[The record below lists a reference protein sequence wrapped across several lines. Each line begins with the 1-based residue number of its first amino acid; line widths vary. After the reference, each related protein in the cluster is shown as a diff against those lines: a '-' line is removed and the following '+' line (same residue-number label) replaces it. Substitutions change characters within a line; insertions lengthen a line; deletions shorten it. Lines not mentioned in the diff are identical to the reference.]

1 MFFDTHAHYDDE
13 RFDEDRDTL
22 LASMPENNVGLILN
36 PGCDVESS
44 RKAVSYANKYPFV
57 YAAVGIH
64 PDEVGSLNEETFA
77 QMKELFKEEKVVA
90 VGEIGL
96 DYYWDNEP
104 REVQKKWFIRQL
116 ELARELD
123 LPVLIHSREAAADT
137 MEIMKEHAKGLSG
150 VIHCYSYSKE
160 MAQEYIKMGF
170 YIGVGGVVTFKNAKK
185 LKEVVE
191 NIPLT
196 SIVLETDCPYM
207 APEPNRGKRN
217 NSAYIRYVAEK
228 IAELKGIMYEEVVEQ
243 TEKNAREMY
252 RL

>member
-1 MFFDTHAHYDDE
+1 
-13 RFDEDRDTL
+13 
-22 LASMPENNVGLILN
+22 
-36 PGCDVESS
+36 
-44 RKAVSYANKYPFV
+44 
-57 YAAVGIH
+57 
-64 PDEVGSLNEETFA
+64 
-77 QMKELFKEEKVVA
+77 MKELFKEEKVVA

-104 REVQKKWFIRQL
+104 REVQKNGSYGEL

-137 MEIMKEHAKGLSG
+137 MEIMKEHAKGLSR

-196 SIVLETDCPYM
+196 F
-207 APEPNRGKRN
+207 NR
-217 NSAYIRYVAEK
+217 
-228 IAELKGIMYEEVVEQ
+228 
-243 TEKNAREMY
+243 T
-252 RL
+252 